1 MIFKKNLSD
10 MDVLRNSKT
19 RRGLA
24 FSTEN
29 FMQLLTLIHQDSAI
43 RQIILTLAQ
52 NADMSD
58 QIEYVHNTGRR
69 GKHA

>member
-1 MIFKKNLSD
+1 

-24 FSTEN
+24 FSTEH
-29 FMQLLTLIHQDSAI
+29 FIQLLTLIHQDSAI
-43 RQIILTLAQ
+43 RQIIPNLAQ
-52 NADMSD
+52 NAGMCD
-58 QIEYVHNTGRR
+58 QIEYVHNTRWR

>member
-1 MIFKKNLSD
+1 
-10 MDVLRNSKT
+10 MDVLRDSKT

-24 FSTEN
+24 FSTEH

-43 RQIILTLAQ
+43 RQIIPNLAQ

-58 QIEYVHNTGRR
+58 QIEYVHNTDRR
-69 GKHA
+69 GKQA